1 MATPT
6 GITQKKSLK
15 EIIAEEYKKC
25 AVDPIHFMKKYCMI
39 QHPVRGKIPFHL
51 YPFQENC
58 LTDFKDNRFNY
69 VIVDAKVEDDL
80 KDFEGEEKEE
90 MRKELNAH
98 DNGVNNLI
106 KAGFNLLGL
115 ESYLTTG
122 EVETRAWT
130 IKKGSTAP
138 VAAAAIHTDFEKKFI
153 RAEVV
158 SYNDLVAAGS
168 FAKAKESGKLRTEG
182 KEYIVKDGDVI
193 EFKI

>member
-1 MATPT
+1 MSVQSQP
-6 GITQKKSLK
+6 KKTLK
-15 EIIAEEYKKC
+15 EIIADEYRRC
-25 AVDPIHFMKKYCMI
+25 AFDPIYFMRKYCMI
-39 QHPVRGKIPFHL
+39 QHPTRGKIPFHL
-51 YPFQENC
+51 YKFQEEC